1 MNLNLNE
8 LYFEYKEEVMD
19 AIQFMKHEYPI
30 IDKIIKRIYIG
41 KMSVHFENCFA
52 TSKPLFSFH
61 MKYEIKLNLIAF
73 SYPGINDK
81 IQNTY
86 DSNYRSIKSIIYHE
100 IGHVLQLFYICYICK
115 LDFRHVNYFRIV
127 WLSTKH
133 DILMKKYFQS
143 HNLLLTFTQSQ
154 N

>member
-1 MNLNLNE
+1 
-8 LYFEYKEEVMD
+8 
-19 AIQFMKHEYPI
+19 
-30 IDKIIKRIYIG
+30 
-41 KMSVHFENCFA
+41 MSVHFENCFA

-100 IGHVLQLFYICYICK
+100 IGHVLQLFYICYIYK

-143 HNLLLTFTQSQ
+143 HNILLTFTQSQ
-154 N
+154 NWSLSMMCRKNTAPNALRSCRNSLNSSAWSQRSRAV